1 MVMSIERLYSRQC
14 PKSITGDPSM
24 FRKSANPMTG
34 EDVLGILGQVQH
46 REPLGAAVLDA
57 QIAQDKNA
65 RAKCVGTLQ
74 AYLASNGLSDNLAFA
89 LAEVATAEVCDSPA
103 CKKCQGTGSVL
114 SKEHSK
120 FVECPRCNGVGRYI
134 PSQRELHQ
142 MVCHLLPAE
151 QAVTRYEFNKKWY
164 DVYMGCVEV
173 LHRAAGQAG
182 QCAKGILE
190 ACG

>member
-1 MVMSIERLYSRQC
+1 
-14 PKSITGDPSM
+14 
-24 FRKSANPMTG
+24 
-34 EDVLGILGQVQH
+34 LGILGQVQH

-57 QIAQDKNA
+57 QIAQDRNA

-74 AYLASNGLSDNLAFA
+74 AYLASTGVIDSLAFA

-114 SKEHSK
+114 CKERGK
-120 FVECPRCNGVGRYI
+120 FIECPRCNGVGRYI

-142 MVCHLLPAE
+142 MVCHLMPGEA
-151 QAVTRYEFNKKWY
+151 AITRYEFNKKWY
-164 DVYMGCVEV
+164 DIYMEAVDI

-182 QCAKGILE
+182 HCAKQILE

>member
-1 MVMSIERLYSRQC
+1 
-14 PKSITGDPSM
+14 M

-57 QIAQDKNA
+57 QIAQDRNA

-74 AYLASNGLSDNLAFA
+74 AYLASTGVSDSLAFA

-103 CKKCQGTGSVL
+103 CRKCHGTGSIL

-142 MVCHLLPAE
+142 MVCHLMPGEA
-151 QAVTRYEFNKKWY
+151 AITRYEFNKKWY
-164 DVYMGCVEV
+164 DVYSDCIDI
-173 LHRAAGQAG
+173 LHRSASQAG
-182 QCAKGILE
+182 HCAKQILE
-190 ACG
+190 ACA